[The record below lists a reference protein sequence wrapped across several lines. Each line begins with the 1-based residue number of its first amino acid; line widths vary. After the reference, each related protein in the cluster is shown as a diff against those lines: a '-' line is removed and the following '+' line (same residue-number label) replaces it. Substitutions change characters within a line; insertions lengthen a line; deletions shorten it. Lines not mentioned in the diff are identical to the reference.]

1 MILLKI
7 CVHGQKNNEECE
19 RDAEVLIDASKRAG
33 KQKPQHKFIKS
44 ESLVQKH
51 ILNKIGS
58 TKYFPVNQIALDQI
72 KLFSL

>member
-33 KQKPQHKFIKS
+33 KQKPQHKFIK
-44 ESLVQKH
+44 
-51 ILNKIGS
+51 IRIFS
-58 TKYFPVNQIALDQI
+58 TKAYFKQNRLDKI
-72 KLFSL
+72 FSS